1 MLDDSSDSP
10 VEHIYSTLKSLDSKI
25 DGRRNSLDNEDD
37 DDDGVYATVNFN
49 RSSTSSITSHEK
61 PHYQDISFQSSVS
74 KDVSDLYAKV
84 DMKKK
89 KSKQWK

>member
-1 MLDDSSDSP
+1 MLY
-10 VEHIYSTLKSLDSKI
+10 HLDSKI
-25 DGRRNSLDNEDD
+25 DARRNSLDNEDD

-49 RSSTSSITSHEK
+49 RSSTSSVTSHEK
-61 PHYQDISFQSSVS
+61 QDYQDISFQSSVS

-89 KSKQWK
+89 KSKQ